1 MRHPTTDAA
10 PVRVLKIV
18 ELLFQRVLDG
28 PSTICRDLAVLESTG
43 WVRRLETNR
52 WAITEKPA
60 ALMQVYTLYMD
71 DLSRQRDQFAARV
84 QAKARQYL
92 CFNPQSPHPPTDSA
106 TDG

>member
-1 MRHPTTDAA
+1 MPASWASA

-28 PSTICRDLAVLESTG
+28 FSNKEIADALGCSPSTICRDLAMLESTG

-92 CFNPQSPHPPTDSA
+92 
-106 TDG
+106 

>member
-28 PSTICRDLAVLESTG
+28 FPNKEIADALGCSPSTICRDLAMLESTG

-92 CFNPQSPHPPTDSA
+92 
-106 TDG
+106 

>member
-1 MRHPTTDAA
+1 MQPQHHLPGSCHAGKYR
-10 PVRVLKIV
+10 L
-18 ELLFQRVLDG
+18 
-28 PSTICRDLAVLESTG
+28 
-43 WVRRLETNR
+43 RRLETNR

-92 CFNPQSPHPPTDSA
+92 
-106 TDG
+106 